1 MTLPAM
7 TRRQEVIAAH
17 RVEGE
22 PQTMARVQGMCDE
35 RWPGRSAIQWVE
47 NAAAGPQR
55 HVAVTFARDRI
66 EGVASTWLD
75 AMDLVDAERQRRWIG
90 Y

>member
-1 MTLPAM
+1 MTKL
-7 TRRQEVIAAH
+7 TRLEVIDAH
-17 RVEGE
+17 RAEGE

-35 RWPGRSAIQWVE
+35 RWPHRSAIVWIE
-47 NAAAGPQR
+47 NEAPRR

-66 EGVASTWLD
+66 EGAGATWFEAFD
-75 AMDLVDAERQRRWIG
+75 AVDNERMRRRIG